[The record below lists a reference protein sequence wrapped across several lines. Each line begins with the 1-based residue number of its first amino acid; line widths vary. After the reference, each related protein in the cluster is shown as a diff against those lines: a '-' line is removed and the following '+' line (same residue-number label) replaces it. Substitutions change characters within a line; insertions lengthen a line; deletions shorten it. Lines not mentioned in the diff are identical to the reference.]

1 MTAEVALRAPRHA
14 RWVGIVSYGSAL
26 TTAYARMHDDRHWLS
41 DVTVGAG
48 IGTVTA
54 LAIHRW
60 HRTRPEN
67 GIDAFFLKPVLAPM
81 RDGSTALGF
90 SMAFR

>member
-1 MTAEVALRAPRHA
+1 
-14 RWVGIVSYGSAL
+14 VGIVSYGSAL

-48 IGTVTA
+48 IGMVTA

-60 HRTRPEN
+60 HRTRPDN
-67 GIDAFFLKPVLAPM
+67 AIDAFFLKPVLAPM
-81 RDGSTALGF
+81 PDGSTALGF